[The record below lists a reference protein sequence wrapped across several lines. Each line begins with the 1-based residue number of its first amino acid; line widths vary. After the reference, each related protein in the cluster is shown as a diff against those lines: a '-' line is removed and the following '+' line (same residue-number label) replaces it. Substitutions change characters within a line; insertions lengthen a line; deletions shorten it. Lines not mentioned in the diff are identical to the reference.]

1 MVSSTSLI
9 LYSLFLGLRPNT
21 SLRHKLRAFILRCLL
36 FWPRIFRNLRKA
48 WSRYFPT
55 RFTANDDVKKTGGN
69 IARPPSPRMS
79 WKREEYSVVCASRA
93 FERGEDERS
102 LGRSLSRFSDRD
114 EAIQLGPVIGRSSDV
129 PHSPSSSYPPS
140 VQDSPRSAANPLP
153 TGNPNHSSSSLRPET
168 PLRTVEL
175 IFQRSNTPASW
186 THSRA
191 TSRQFTG
198 ESSRSHS
205 RHPSPSP
212 SRSLFRHH
220 FSRPVTPLRV
230 DIEVPIRPTVVQD
243 PHGSPEVSAH
253 SSTGI
258 TFRVEKP
265 SAPGS
270 PVTSSS
276 SQSRLSLVRDQRQSL
291 PTRNQLPYTE
301 SVNSSADSTR
311 SRGHSP
317 FVLVTH
323 RNAHHSQGSIQI
335 PSLGS
340 QWIQNPIEPSFAFPE
355 ASVSRVTIQISAAAA
370 SNTQPGSRRRLIK
383 PMHFDKVSRY
393 LKRGDVCVLSVAQ
406 ASRLYR
412 DMSSGQG
419 RLASI
424 R

>member
-1 MVSSTSLI
+1 MASSTSLI
-9 LYSLFLGLRPNT
+9 LYSFYQSLRPIT

-36 FWPRIFRNLRKA
+36 FWPRIFRKLRKA

-55 RFTANDDVKKTGGN
+55 SSTASDGKKTGGN
-69 IARPPSPRMS
+69 IARPPSPRMP

-93 FERGEDERS
+93 FERGADERS
-102 LGRSLSRFSDRD
+102 LGRSLSSFSDRD
-114 EAIQLGPVIGRSSDV
+114 EPIQLGPVIGRSPDV
-129 PHSPSSSYPPS
+129 SHSPSSSYPPS
-140 VQDSPRSAANPLP
+140 VQDSPRYSANPLP
-153 TGNPNHSSSSLRPET
+153 TGNPNNSSSSLHPET

-175 IFQRSNTPASW
+175 IFQRSSTPASW

-205 RHPSPSP
+205 RQPSPSP
-212 SRSLFRHH
+212 SRSLFH
-220 FSRPVTPLRV
+220 FSRPVTPSRI
-230 DIEVPIRPTVVQD
+230 DIEVPTRPAVMQD

-258 TFRVEKP
+258 TVRVEQP

-276 SQSRLSLVRDQRQSL
+276 SLSRLSLVRDQTQSL

-301 SVNSSADSTR
+301 SVNSSADSSR

-323 RNAHHSQGSIQI
+323 RNAHHSQGSMQT

-340 QWIQNPIEPSFAFPE
+340 QWIQIPIEPSFAFPE
-355 ASVSRVTIQISAAAA
+355 ASVSRVRIQISATAA
-370 SNTQPGSRRRLIK
+370 SNTQPGSGRRLIK
-383 PMHFDKVSRY
+383 PMHFDNVSRY
-393 LKRGDVCVLSVAQ
+393 LKKGDVCVLSVTQ
-406 ASRLYR
+406 ASCLYH